1 MYKIYYAFAFLL
13 LLSGMLLQCGCN
25 IPEGAIYASTL
36 GPEAETLPS
45 PPGLDEQIKKELEEL
60 QKVKT
65 DTYKI
70 SVGDKFSFKVYDNED
85 LNVSGLL
92 VMPDGGISVG
102 LAGVVNVAGM
112 TISEAQS
119 QIDQKLKKY
128 IRDPH
133 CSLIPTEISS
143 STYTII
149 GKIGSPNRYPIT
161 KLTRLTD
168 ALAIAKGFPT
178 GEFDGKTVEL
188 ADLDNAFV
196 ARGGKILPVNF
207 IEAVTRGNPLHN
219 IPILD
224 GDYIYVPSS
233 ANSEIFILG
242 DVHEATHLGY
252 LKGMTAVTAMT
263 YAKGL
268 LDSSSPS
275 ILVVRGNLS
284 AAPKVYVVDIDDVM
298 RGKKRD
304 FPLKPNDILFV
315 PRGPFSQY
323 NTAIRQIMPTFELL
337 NLMAGPFGN
346 SAMTI
351 SVPSSS
357 SSGGGN

>member
-1 MYKIYYAFAFLL
+1 MYKIYYAVAFLL
-13 LLSGMLLQCGCN
+13 LLSGILLHCGCN
-25 IPEGAIYASTL
+25 IPEGAIYASNL
-36 GPEAETLPS
+36 QLEPETLPS
-45 PPGLDEQIKKELEEL
+45 PPGLDEQIRKELEEL

-70 SVGDKFSFKVYDNED
+70 AVGDRFSFKVYDNEE
-85 LNVSGLL
+85 LNVLGLL
-92 VMPDGGISVG
+92 VMPDGGVSVG
-102 LAGVVNVAGM
+102 LIGVVNIAGM
-112 TISEAQS
+112 TISEAQAM
-119 QIDQKLKKY
+119 IDQKLKKY

-143 STYTII
+143 STYTVI
-149 GKIGSPNRYPIT
+149 GKIGNPNRYAIT

-196 ARGGKILPVNF
+196 ARNGKILPVNF

-233 ANSEIFILG
+233 ANSEIFIIG
-242 DVHEATHLGY
+242 DVGVPTHLGY
-252 LKGMTAVTAMT
+252 QKGMTIVTAMT

-268 LDSSSPS
+268 LESSSS
-275 ILVVRGNLS
+275 NILVVRGNL
-284 AAPKVYVVDIDDVM
+284 AANPKVYVIDIHDVM
-298 RGKKRD
+298 RGMKRD
-304 FPLKPNDILFV
+304 FPLKPNDIIFA
-315 PRGPFSQY
+315 PRGAFSQY
-323 NTAIRQIMPTFELL
+323 NTVIRKIMPTFELL

-351 SVPSSS
+351 STPSSS
-357 SSGGGN
+357 SSGGN